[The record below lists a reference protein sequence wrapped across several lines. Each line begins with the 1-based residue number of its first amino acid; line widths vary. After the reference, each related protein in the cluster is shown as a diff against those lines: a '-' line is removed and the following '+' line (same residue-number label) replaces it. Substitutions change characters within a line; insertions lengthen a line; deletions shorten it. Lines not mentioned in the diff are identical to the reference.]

1 MPRRPHKVYAFA
13 GFRCIILG
21 MHQNE
26 SSDPERESPAARWLR
41 SHGISQR
48 ALAFCVGESQATIS
62 RRISGTSEFTRDL
75 EIALRTVIATSG
87 VPRGEIESEM
97 AALRKTF
104 EQKEN
109 TLT

>member
-1 MPRRPHKVYAFA
+1 MSNR
-13 GFRCIILG
+13 
-21 MHQNE
+21 NE
-26 SSDPERESPAARWLR
+26 ESMTSWPESPAAKWLR
-41 SHGISQR
+41 SQGMSQR
-48 ALAFCVGESQATIS
+48 TLAHCVGESQATIS

-97 AALRKTF
+97 AALRKTL

-109 TLT
+109 SLT